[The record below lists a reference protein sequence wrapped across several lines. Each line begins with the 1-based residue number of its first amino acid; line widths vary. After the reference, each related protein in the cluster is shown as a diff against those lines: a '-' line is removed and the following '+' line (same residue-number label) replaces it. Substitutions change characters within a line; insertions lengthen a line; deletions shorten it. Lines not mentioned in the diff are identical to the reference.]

1 MENEEGETRA
11 DGQKLMRMTHYYFIN
26 YKQFVNV
33 VKYRLDHMRR
43 KLEMEE
49 KNVSDLHTGY
59 AIHSMH
65 EMPRSSLTGVYIPQS
80 KSHTSYKC
88 PHCAQT
94 FSDLDVDRLID
105 HTTGSLKSIHNTNGC
120 RSALH

>member
-1 MENEEGETRA
+1 MFPCVCCNLSLQKMEHEEGEVRS

-49 KNVSDLHTGY
+49 KRV
-59 AIHSMH
+59 
-65 EMPRSSLTGVYIPQS
+65 RGVHVCSTLYPLS
-80 KSHTSYKC
+80 A
-88 PHCAQT
+88 PLCACT
-94 FSDLDVDRLID
+94 YFVRNRYVVNKATCI
-105 HTTGSLKSIHNTNGC
+105 
-120 RSALH
+120 

>member
-1 MENEEGETRA
+1 MENEEGETRRA

-49 KNVSDLHTGY
+49 KNVSDLHD
-59 AIHSMH
+59 
-65 EMPRSSLTGVYIPQS
+65 MPFIQ
-80 KSHTSYKC
+80 C
-88 PHCAQT
+88 
-94 FSDLDVDRLID
+94 
-105 HTTGSLKSIHNTNGC
+105 LKFLG
-120 RSALH
+120 LH